1 MITEDQA
8 RELLGRDAYG
18 PGGDKIGKIGQIFLD
33 DQTGQPEWVTVHTGL
48 FGSKESF
55 VPLADAQFTG
65 EGLTVPYDKDKIKSA
80 PSVDVDA
87 GHLSQQEEGE
97 LYSYYGL
104 HYTEAT
110 SDSGLPAGGVG
121 GTSGTQTSEF
131 ATGTAAGTGI
141 AAGTGVSAGT
151 GTSGG
156 TGTSATTGRGVVGN
170 DISGPET
177 DEAMTRSEERLRV
190 GTQRVEAGRVRLR
203 KYIVSEQVQQSVPVT
218 REEVR
223 IQREPITDANM
234 GAAMSG
240 PALSEEEHEV
250 VLHEER
256 PVVEKEVVPV
266 ERVRV
271 DVDTIQEQVTVRD
284 QVRKEEIELV
294 EEGTTTGGVS
304 GTTGTGTSGTGTSG
318 TGDDDRGLL
327 DKAKDAL
334 GRGDGNSTR

>member
-18 PGGDKIGKIGQIFLD
+18 PGGEKIGKIGQIFLD

-48 FGSKESF
+48 FGSNESF
-55 VPLADAQFTG
+55 VPLADAQYTG
-65 EGLTVPYDKDKIKSA
+65 EGLTVPYDKNRIKGA
-80 PSVDVDA
+80 PNVDVEA
-87 GHLSQQEEGE
+87 GHLSQQEEAQ

-104 HYTEAT
+104 QYSEAS
-110 SDSGLPAGGVG
+110 SDSGLPTGGVG
-121 GTSGTQTSEF
+121 TTGTQTSDF
-131 ATGTAAGTGI
+131 ATETVGTA
-141 AAGTGVSAGT
+141 
-151 GTSGG
+151 
-156 TGTSATTGRGVVGN
+156 ATTGRGVVG
-170 DISGPET
+170 DDVSGPET
-177 DEAMTRSEERLRV
+177 DDAMTRSEERLRV

-203 KYIVSEQVQQSVPVT
+203 KYIVTEQVQQTVPVT

-223 IQREPITDANM
+223 IQREPITDANV

-240 PALSEEEHEV
+240 PPLSEEEHEV
-250 VLHEER
+250 VLTEER

-271 DVDTIQEQVTVRD
+271 DVDTVQEQVTVRD

-304 GTTGTGTSGTGTSG
+304 GTTTGTTTTGTTTGTSGT
-318 TGDDDRGLL
+318 DDDRGLL

-334 GRGDGNSTR
+334 GRGDSGTTGR